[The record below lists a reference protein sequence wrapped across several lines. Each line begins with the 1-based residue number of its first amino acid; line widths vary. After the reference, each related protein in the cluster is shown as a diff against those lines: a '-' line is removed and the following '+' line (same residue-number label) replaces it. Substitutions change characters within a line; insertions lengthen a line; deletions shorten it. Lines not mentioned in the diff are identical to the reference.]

1 MAQVSVENVHQYS
14 VIAEGVEYITLAL
27 TRYKIVERL
36 FLKRSNESTTPLRND
51 LTELYTRILGFLIK
65 AQRFYE
71 KSTARKP
78 YLQIDFQEPMGSG

>member
-14 VIAEGVEYITLAL
+14 IIAEGVEYVTLAL

-36 FLKRSNESTTPLRND
+36 YLKGSNESTTPLWNS
-51 LTELYTRILGFLIK
+51 LTELYTCILRFLIK
-65 AQRFYE
+65 AQRYYD

-78 YLQIDFQEPMGSG
+78 YLQITFEELMSSG